1 MPTVERD
8 GATLR
13 YATEGEGPTV
23 VCCNDAGL
31 GVWEWSY
38 LLGALPGTV
47 ETLVWEYR
55 GTGDSTA
62 PDGAYGVPEMVAD
75 LDAVLGD
82 HGARSVHLVGAGLG
96 GQVAVEYARR
106 HGRPETLALFG
117 TPVEPADVDDAPL
130 DRLRSAGDDPEAL
143 TDSMDALLSADAL
156 AHESEV
162 ARMVAWRREDDAG
175 SAGWD
180 AQAEALRSHTVA
192 DPYEVT
198 TPALVCH
205 GVEDTLVDPAA
216 GERLA
221 ADLPRGEHQPVEGGH
236 CCFVE
241 SAGAV
246 ADELVAWIM
255 DQEND

>member
-1 MPTVERD
+1 MPTVEHD

-23 VCCNDAGL
+23 AFCSDAGL

-55 GTGDSTA
+55 GTGDSDD
-62 PDGAYGVPEMVAD
+62 PDGSYPVSDIVAD
-75 LDAVLGD
+75 LDAVLAD

-106 HGRPETLALFG
+106 HGRPDTLALFG
-117 TPVEPADVDDAPL
+117 TPAEPDDLDGGTL
-130 DRLRSAGDDPEAL
+130 DRLRSAGRDPAAL
-143 TDSMDALLSADAL
+143 TDSMDALLSPDAL
-156 AHESEV
+156 AHDEEV
-162 ARMVAWRREDDAG
+162 SRMVEWRQADDA
-175 SAGWD
+175 SEAGWD
-180 AQAEALRSHTVA
+180 AQAEAFRSHA
-192 DPYEVT
+192 IAEPYEVT
-198 TPALVCH
+198 TPALVAH
-205 GVEDTLVDPAA
+205 GVADALVDPAA

-221 ADLPRGEHQPVEGGH
+221 DELPRGRHQPVEGGH

-246 ADELVAWIM
+246 ADELVAWV
-255 DQEND
+255 DSET